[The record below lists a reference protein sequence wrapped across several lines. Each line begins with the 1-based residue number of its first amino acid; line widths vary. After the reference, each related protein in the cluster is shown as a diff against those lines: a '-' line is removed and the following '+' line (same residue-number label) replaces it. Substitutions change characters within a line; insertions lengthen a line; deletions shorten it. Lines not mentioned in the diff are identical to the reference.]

1 MARTT
6 PICCI
11 STQPRKPQRDGAA
24 RRGSKPA
31 ACICCVGRHH
41 QPGLPPRSPR
51 LSARTPKTPRT
62 PVSKHMC
69 CAGRTPQTPRRR
81 QGHQGQ
87 AKLGRSKRWFRIFRR
102 TLSRSPCRS
111 VAVMDSG
118 NNEVK
123 VYNPRHVEAAAAVT
137 PLKAEDGESSN
148 DEYSLL
154 VKEGFSREDVA
165 AVTIQTYFRGHLARR
180 AFRALK
186 SLVKLQAV
194 ARGVYVRRQAEVA
207 IHCMQA
213 LVRLQVRVRA
223 RQLLTKSKEAQL
235 LQAYYMENPD
245 SKAINPKN

>member
-1 MARTT
+1 MARTS

-11 STQPRKPQRDGAA
+11 STQQRKPQRDGVA
-24 RRGSKPA
+24 RRGSSKPA
-31 ACICCVGRHH
+31 ACICCVGQHH
-41 QPGLPPRSPR
+41 QPGLPPR
-51 LSARTPKTPRT
+51 TPKTPKT
-62 PVSKHMC
+62 PMSKNMC
-69 CAGRTPQTPRRR
+69 CTGRTPRTPRRR
-81 QGHQGQ
+81 QGLQGQ
-87 AKLGRSKRWFRIFRR
+87 GKLGRSKRWFGLFRR
-102 TLSRSPCRS
+102 TMSRSPCRS
-111 VAVMDSG
+111 VPVMDGG

-123 VYNPRHVEAAAAVT
+123 VYNPRHVEAAAAAAT
-137 PLKAEDGESSN
+137 PLKAEDGDSSN

-165 AVTIQTYFRGHLARR
+165 AVTIQTYFRAHLARR

-194 ARGVYVRRQAEVA
+194 ARGAYVRRQAEVA

-235 LQAYYMENPD
+235 LQSYYTENPD
-245 SKAINPKN
+245 SKTISKLGSA